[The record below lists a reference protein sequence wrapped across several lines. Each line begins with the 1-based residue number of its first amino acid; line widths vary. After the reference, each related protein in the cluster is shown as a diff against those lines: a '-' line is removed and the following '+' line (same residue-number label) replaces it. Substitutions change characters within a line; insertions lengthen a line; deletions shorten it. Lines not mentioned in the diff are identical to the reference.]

1 MDSEAGLPL
10 PAGSCPHPPSMHL
23 SELSLLDVL
32 EQMGIKYIL
41 NTIPMTV
48 GLKIT
53 NQDLISTIFCHL
65 SQRQTQSE
73 SWMMKPWESRIN
85 SQSEAD
91 VWDQLQRGL
100 STELW

>member
-41 NTIPMTV
+41 NTIPVTV
-48 GLKIT
+48 GLKII
-53 NQDLISTIFCHL
+53 NQDLSSTILCHL
-65 SQRQTQSE
+65 SQRQTQSVLDDE
-73 SWMMKPWESRIN
+73 TLGVKN
-85 SQSEAD
+85 
-91 VWDQLQRGL
+91 
-100 STELW
+100 

>member
-23 SELSLLDVL
+23 SELSLLHVL

-53 NQDLISTIFCHL
+53 NHFPSDSHSLNFLMDLVLRNLIPERLFFNVAFLPTAL
-65 SQRQTQSE
+65 
-73 SWMMKPWESRIN
+73 N
-85 SQSEAD
+85 
-91 VWDQLQRGL
+91 
-100 STELW
+100 TE